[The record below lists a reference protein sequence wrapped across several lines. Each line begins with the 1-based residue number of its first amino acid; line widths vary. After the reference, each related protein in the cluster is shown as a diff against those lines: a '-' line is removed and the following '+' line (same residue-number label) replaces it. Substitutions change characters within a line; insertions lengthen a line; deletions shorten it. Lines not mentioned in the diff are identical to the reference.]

1 MGAIIQNG
9 NIGAIIKNGIVYGG
23 GIVDGSEQIN
33 EVVRLTQTEYDNL
46 ATKYN
51 NKLYLITNSNK
62 DMIYKQYQGNRRI
75 LRKQDIS
82 DYEFWYEDLIFPDVL
97 SVSNNNYHNNARN
110 YAINTGIEIFSSS
123 NYQKS
128 FEIDFKVNPV
138 FNTSDSHRYG
148 NIIAKN
154 NYTSPEF
161 QIYVDEQINGVG
173 ITNGSM
179 DSRISNMFNKDIRY
193 VFDRDNGNVKMYVDD
208 VLTDTQS
215 LTTSIEADNPLLIGL
230 YGTYSP
236 FNGTINY
243 IGFKW
248 LDTPTPPTPSGA
260 DGLTYEVSVD
270 NNYTLH
276 LIEYDNGTQSQTAS
290 LTDSDLSSP
299 VTFGDIVI
307 SYANDNFII
316 KPDYT
321 NGKSIKYDNVLYSGD
336 NAIEFYEGEAGLP
349 DYAEQGT
356 FTLIGWIE

>member
-1 MGAIIQNG
+1 MAWYRCIG
-9 NIGAIIKNGIVYGG
+9 NSGG
-23 GIVDGSEQIN
+23 GSSEIS
-33 EVVRLTQTEYDNL
+33 EIVRLTETEWNNL
-46 ATKYN
+46 STKDN
-51 NKLYLITNSNK
+51 NKIYNVTNSNG
-62 DMIYKQYQGNRRI
+62 DMIRKTYQGNRRI

-161 QIYVDEQINGVG
+161 QIYVDEQISGVG

-179 DSRISNMFNKDIRY
+179 DSRISNMFNKDIQY

-236 FNGTINY
+236 FNGIINY

-248 LDTPTPPTPSGA
+248 LTSPSPTPPTPSGA
-260 DGLTYEVSVD
+260 DGYTYDLSVD
-270 NNYTLH
+270 NNYTLNVV
-276 LIEYDNGTQSQTAS
+276 EYNNGIQTQTDSF
-290 LTDSDLSSP
+290 TDSDLSSP
-299 VTFGDIVI
+299 VTFGDIII
-307 SYANDNFII
+307 SYNIGADAFII
-316 KPDYT
+316 KPNYVD
-321 NGKSIKYDNVLYSGD
+321 GKSVKLNNVLYSG
-336 NAIEFYEGEAGLP
+336 NNEIEFISGETGLP
-349 DYAEQGT
+349 SYAESQT
-356 FTLIGWIE
+356 YTLTGWIE